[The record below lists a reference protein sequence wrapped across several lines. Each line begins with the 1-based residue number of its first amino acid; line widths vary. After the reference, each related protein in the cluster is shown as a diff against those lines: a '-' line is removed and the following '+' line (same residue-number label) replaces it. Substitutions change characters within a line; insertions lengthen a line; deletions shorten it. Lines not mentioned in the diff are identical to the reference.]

1 MNGWNT
7 RQRRKAGEP
16 MEKIQVVVNGENV
29 LCDKGITLYQLSL
42 DCQEILGGRDA
53 IVAKVDGVV
62 KELANTV
69 TEECRIHF
77 CTYEEDEGKKAYVR
91 GITMIMLKA
100 FYKEV
105 PKEKFEKLTVENS
118 IDSGFYCRLETAEVT
133 EELLKRV
140 EKRMRKY
147 VNDNVEFEK
156 KSMGVDKAIRL
167 FAERK
172 MYDKSNLLKYRR
184 SSKVNVYRLGKVMD
198 YFYGPMPYCTGV
210 LKLFRLEPFD
220 DGFVFIVPATSKPNI
235 LPDFVPSM
243 KLHHTLK
250 QTSEWGQRLEAEN
263 VGQLN
268 DIIVN
273 GGMRE
278 LMLVQEALHEKRIG
292 DIAEQI
298 ASSGKTKVVTIAGP
312 SSSGKTTFSYR
323 LSAQL
328 KTLGLKPHPIAMDD
342 YFVNRV
348 DTPKDKDGKYNY
360 ECIGA
365 IDTKQFNEDLG
376 KLLAGEEVQL
386 PTYNFITGMRE
397 YNKPLLKLSEGEILV
412 IEGIHGLNDKLTED
426 IPPESKFKI
435 YISALTSLNID
446 EHNRISTTDG
456 RLIRRIIRD
465 ARTRGHSA
473 QKTIAMWNSVRNGEN
488 ENIFPFQEK
497 ADAMF
502 NSSLVYELSA
512 LKQYAEPLLFRVPRG
527 SEEYAEA
534 QRLLKFL
541 DYFLGINPEEVPL
554 NSILREFIGG
564 GILLD

>member
-1 MNGWNT
+1 
-7 RQRRKAGEP
+7 
-16 MEKIQVVVNGENV
+16 MEKIRVITDGESIM
-29 LCDKGITLYQLSL
+29 CEKGITLYELSKQAGCHSGKQ
-42 DCQEILGGRDA
+42 DI
-53 IVAKVDGVV
+53 IVARVNGIV
-62 KELANTV
+62 KGLSSTV
-69 TEECRIHF
+69 TEECNIRF
-77 CTYEEDEGKKAYVR
+77 CTYEDEEGKNAYLR
-91 GITMIMLKA
+91 GIKMIMLKA

-105 PKEKFEKLTVENS
+105 PKDKFEKITVENS
-118 IDSGFYCRLETAEVT
+118 LDTGLYCTLNDGEPVT

-140 EKRMRKY
+140 EERMHKY
-147 VNDNVEFEK
+147 VNDDVVFEK
-156 KSMGVDKAIRL
+156 KSMSTDKAMRI
-167 FAERK
+167 FEERK
-172 MYDKSNLLKYRR
+172 MYDKSGLIKYRR
-184 SSKVNVYRLGKVMD
+184 SSRVNVYKLGKVMD
-198 YFYGPMPYCTGV
+198 YFYGPMPYRTGV
-210 LKLFRLEPFD
+210 LKLFRLEKFD
-220 DGFVFIVPATSKPNI
+220 GGFVFIVPTVSKPHE
-235 LPDFVPSM
+235 LPEFHPSM
-243 KLHHTLK
+243 KLHQTLRK
-250 QTSEWGQRLEAEN
+250 TSEWGSRLGVEN
-263 VGQLN
+263 VGRLN
-268 DIIVN
+268 DIIVD

-278 LMLVQEALHEKRIG
+278 LILVQEALHEKRIG

-298 ASSGKTKVVTIAGP
+298 AASGQTKLVTIAGP

-328 KTLGLKPHPIAMDD
+328 KTLGLKPHPVAMDD

-365 IDTKQFNEDLG
+365 IDTKQFNEDLEQLLNG
-376 KLLAGEEVQL
+376 KEVQL

-397 YNKPLLKLSEGEILV
+397 YNKPLMKLGEGELLV
-412 IEGIHGLNDKLTED
+412 IEGIHGLNDLLTES
-426 IPPESKFKI
+426 IAPENKFKI

-446 EHNRISTTDG
+446 EHNRIPSTDG
-456 RLIRRIIRD
+456 RLLRRIVRD

-473 QKTIAMWNSVRNGEN
+473 QKTISMWRSVRAGEN

-502 NSSLVYELSA
+502 NSSLVYEFAA
-512 LKQYAEPLLFRVPRG
+512 LKQYAEPLLFHVPRG

>member
-1 MNGWNT
+1 M
-7 RQRRKAGEP
+7 
-16 MEKIQVVVNGENV
+16 IQVTIDGRKMDCE
-29 LCDKGITLYQLSL
+29 KGTTLYELAKEYGSS
-42 DCQEILGGRDA
+42 CGRD
-53 IVAKVDGVV
+53 IITAKVDGVV
-62 KELANTV
+62 KELAAGLHEDCEV
-69 TEECRIHF
+69 RF
-77 CTYEEDEGKKAYVR
+77 CTYAEDGGKKAYVR
-91 GITMIMLKA
+91 GITMMMLKA

-105 PKEKFEKLTVENS
+105 PKDQFEKVTVENS
-118 IDSGFYCRLETAEVT
+118 LDTGFYCTLRGAEVT
-133 EELLKRV
+133 VELLERV
-140 EKRMRKY
+140 EARMRKY
-147 VNDNVEFEK
+147 VEDDMVFEK
-156 KSMGVDKAIRL
+156 KSMSVDKAIRL
-167 FAERK
+167 FRERK
-172 MYDKSNLLKYRR
+172 MFDKCSLLKYRR
-184 SSKVNVYRLGKVMD
+184 SSKVNLYRLGKVVD
-198 YFYGPMPYCTGV
+198 YFYGPMPYSTGV
-210 LKLFRLEPFD
+210 LKLFRLQKFD
-220 DGFVFIVPATSKPNI
+220 EGFVFIVPRADRPDE
-235 LPDFVPSM
+235 LPEFAPSM
-243 KLHHTLK
+243 KLHNKLK
-250 QTSEWGQRLEAEN
+250 QTSEWGLRLGAEH

-268 DIIVN
+268 DVIVN

-278 LMLVQEALHEKRIG
+278 LMMVQEALHEKRIG

-298 ASSGKTKVVTIAGP
+298 AASGKIRVVTIAGP

-348 DTPKDKDGKYNY
+348 DTPRDSEGKYNY
-360 ECIGA
+360 ECIEA
-365 IDTKQFNEDLG
+365 IDTTQFNEDMG

-397 YNKPLLKLSEGEILV
+397 YNKPLMKLSEGEILV
-412 IEGIHGLNDKLTED
+412 IEGIHGLNDKLTEN
-426 IPPESKFKI
+426 IPSENKFKV

-446 EHNRISTTDG
+446 EHNRIPTTDG
-456 RLIRRIIRD
+456 RLLRRIIRD
-465 ARTRGHSA
+465 ARTRGHGA
-473 QKTIAMWNSVRNGEN
+473 QKTISMWKSVRNGES

-497 ADAMF
+497 ADEMF
-502 NSSLVYELSA
+502 NSSLVYELAA